1 MAFKEIKNISVKK
14 GSDGGHAPNMDFKK
28 PNYDKQ
34 SIREFIGFLNIH
46 AQEDDVLF
54 RENIISWV
62 NDGRRWQKRR

>member
-1 MAFKEIKNISVKK
+1 MPFKEIKNISVKN
-14 GSDGGHAPNMDFKK
+14 GYPGIAPNLNFKK

>member
-14 GSDGGHAPNMDFKK
+14 GSDGIAPNMDFKK